1 LSDDWTLTV
10 RHGSD
15 VEKESFEDLDA
26 AVAEL
31 RSRAQAIRGEG
42 PVKEVSG
49 FRDYEPGDQVHARL
63 ELSGKGLLRPPTAG
77 IDVRGDGRLVPYAG
91 GLRRK
96 PLEPEADEDAFAAVR
111 RHLDGEDEETD
122 DAED

>member
-1 LSDDWTLTV
+1 MSDDWKLTV

-15 VEKESFEDLDA
+15 VERESFEDLDA

-31 RSRAQAIRGEG
+31 RSRADSIRAEG
-42 PVKEVSG
+42 PLEPVSG

-63 ELSGKGLLRPPTAG
+63 ELAGKGLLRPPTAG
-77 IDVRGDGRLVPYAG
+77 VDVRGDGSLVPYAG

-96 PLEPEADEDAFAAVR
+96 PLEPEEDEDAFAAVQ
-111 RHLDGEDEETD
+111 RHLEGGDEDEDEE
-122 DAED
+122 

>member
-1 LSDDWTLTV
+1 MSDDWTLTV

-42 PVKEVSG
+42 PLKEVSG

-77 IDVRGDGRLVPYAG
+77 VDVRGDGRLVPYAG

-96 PLEPEADEDAFAAVR
+96 PLEPEEDEDAFAAVR
-111 RHLDGEDEETD
+111 RHLDGGDEETD